1 MPKIM
6 QICPCVLKIWIVKHR
21 GPRFYAPH
29 VVGIKEIVIQQSYL
43 YRNET
48 GSHTALTA
56 GCIAVNSIFL
66 ARSRNP
72 GGNMGLQN
80 PKFEILGLRT
90 LAQDCNP

>member
-1 MPKIM
+1 M
-6 QICPCVLKIWIVKHR
+6 
-21 GPRFYAPH
+21 
-29 VVGIKEIVIQQSYL
+29 

-48 GSHTALTA
+48 GPHIALIA

-80 PKFEILGLRT
+80 PKFEILGLRK